1 MAFKGYAG
9 EKFNL
14 TPGQLQKAFGP
25 GKVAF
30 DTTDRFGIGS
40 LEMPSTNNDRFRDN
54 LTYLK
59 QSGVDP
65 NSLTGLAFMQQAGTP
80 GTAEQLQAI
89 LPLYEKLDKSR
100 ADLAD
105 RNAQR
110 KFEQEMLAAG
120 FGSLQK
126 GIQTSIAGGSPEMLA
141 YLADAPIRN
150 ADAFLSARRGQP
162 RQDIPVFSPQ
172 PLPNRQY
179 YA

>member
-1 MAFKGYAG
+1 MAQNFAG
-9 EKFNL
+9 AAFNY
-14 TPGQLQKAFGP
+14 TPDQLQKVFGP
-25 GKVAF
+25 GGVAF

-40 LEMPSTNNDRFRDN
+40 LEVPSTKRNRSLDA
-54 LTYLK
+54 LTQLK
-59 QSGVDP
+59 QSGIDP
-65 NSLTGLAFMQQAGTP
+65 NSYSGAMFMNQYGAPT
-80 GTAEQLQAI
+80 TAEHLETI
-89 LPLYEKLDKSR
+89 IPLYERLDKYR

-110 KFEQEMLAAG
+110 KFGQEMLAAG
-120 FGSLQK
+120 FGSLQR

-150 ADAFLSARRGQP
+150 ADAYLSARRGQP
-162 RQDIPVFSPQ
+162 RQEIPVFAPQ

>member
-1 MAFKGYAG
+1 MFAG
-9 EKFNL
+9 AALNY
-14 TPGQLQKAFGP
+14 TPDQLQKAFGP
-25 GKVAF
+25 QKITF

-40 LEMPSTNNDRFRDN
+40 LEVPSRQSNRSLDG
-54 LTYLK
+54 LTQLK
-59 QSGVDP
+59 QSGIDP
-65 NSLTGLAFMQQAGTP
+65 NSYSGAVFMNQYGAPT
-80 GTAEQLQAI
+80 TAEHLETI
-89 LPLYEKLDKSR
+89 IPLYERLDKSR

-110 KFEQEMLAAG
+110 KFGQEMLAAG
-120 FGSLQK
+120 LGSLQR